1 MSLSFLAIRFGIAG
15 IHRWDVFAWIIVA
28 YFLGLGIAAHSF
40 DQLPGMGSSYVKYL
54 MPKELLLLGLAASI
68 ADLIGIYWML
78 GMGISGDMRSYRKEI
93 ESFAEYGLGCGKAMQ
108 IADDMVDLRKV
119 IEGKKSGVPGSE
131 HLLLGYT
138 NTGINSILDKEIA
151 RSRMIISSINVLYEY
166 REMLLNVPSGIA
178 DMMLGEEYL
187 LK

>member
-1 MSLSFLAIRFGIAG
+1 
-15 IHRWDVFAWIIVA
+15 
-28 YFLGLGIAAHSF
+28 
-40 DQLPGMGSSYVKYL
+40 
-54 MPKELLLLGLAASI
+54 
-68 ADLIGIYWML
+68 
-78 GMGISGDMRSYRKEI
+78 
-93 ESFAEYGLGCGKAMQ
+93 MQ

-119 IEGKKSGVPGSE
+119 IEGKKSGVPGSD
-131 HLLLGYT
+131 HLLRGYT
-138 NTGINSILDKEIA
+138 NIGINSILDKEIA